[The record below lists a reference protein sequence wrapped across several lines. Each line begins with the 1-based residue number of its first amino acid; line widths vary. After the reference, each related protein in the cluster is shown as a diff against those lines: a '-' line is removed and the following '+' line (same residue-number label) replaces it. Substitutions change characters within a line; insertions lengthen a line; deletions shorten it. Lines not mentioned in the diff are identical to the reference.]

1 MPAPAS
7 SRPDDPAPA
16 LPAGIRALL
25 LTDVVDSTRLS
36 EHIGDQAMAQVW
48 AAHDRLARDL
58 LPAHRG
64 LEIDKTDGMPRM
76 FDSAAD
82 ALQYALAYHEGL
94 AGMAGLADLA
104 AGLPLALP
112 WPLRARAGLH
122 VGPVILRRNSA
133 DDVARGAKPLEVD
146 GIAKPTAA
154 RVMSLAQG
162 GQTLLSAD
170 ARQAL
175 GATLTD
181 PDNADPGRPGAL
193 YLQAHGHWLLKG
205 LATPVALFEA
215 GPDPAAL
222 RAPPDSDKAWR
233 VVCIAG
239 RWLPLREVPNN
250 LPNQASSF
258 VGREHELDELK
269 ALLADHRLV
278 TLLGMGGLGKT
289 RLSLQVAAEMR
300 ADFWCSSTPRPSSPR
315 PKPPQVPTCRS
326 S

>member
-1 MPAPAS
+1 
-7 SRPDDPAPA
+7 
-16 LPAGIRALL
+16 
-25 LTDVVDSTRLS
+25 
-36 EHIGDQAMAQVW
+36 
-48 AAHDRLARDL
+48 
-58 LPAHRG
+58 
-64 LEIDKTDGMPRM
+64 
-76 FDSAAD
+76 
-82 ALQYALAYHEGL
+82 
-94 AGMAGLADLA
+94 
-104 AGLPLALP
+104 
-112 WPLRARAGLH
+112 
-122 VGPVILRRNSA
+122 
-133 DDVARGAKPLEVD
+133 
-146 GIAKPTAA
+146 
-154 RVMSLAQG
+154 MSLAQG